1 MSNFKKLMMASAG
14 GEVLNIEDVFSTYLY
29 TGTGS
34 TQTITNGIDLSGE
47 GGLVWIKSRSAT
59 SDHQLFDTTRGAT
72 KELISNRT
80 SAEATDADTLTTF
93 NANGF
98 SIGADATVN
107 TNAATYGS
115 WTFRKDPKFFDVVTY
130 TGTGSAQTISHS
142 LEATVGCL
150 IVKRTDTTSNWAVYH
165 SGNTANP
172 ETDHLHLNLTD
183 ATVDD
188 ATHWNDTAPTSS
200 VFTVGTNTETNASG
214 GSYVAYLFASLAGIT
229 KMGSYTG
236 NGTTQ
241 NIDCGFSAG
250 ARFVLIK
257 RTDASEE
264 WHIFDTERGI
274 NAGDDPSL
282 RLNKDN
288 AEFTS
293 AAINPYSA
301 GFQVEQSATCN
312 NNVNNATYIF
322 YAIA

>member
-47 GGLVWIKSRSAT
+47 GGLVWIKSRSAF

-80 SAEATDADTLTTF
+80 SAEATAADTLTTF

-214 GSYVAYLFASLAGIT
+214 GSYVAYLFAHNDGDGDFGPTGDQDII
-229 KMGSYTG
+229 KCGS
-236 NGTTQ
+236 
-241 NIDCGFSAG
+241 
-250 ARFVLIK
+250 
-257 RTDASEE
+257 
-264 WHIFDTERGI
+264 
-274 NAGDDPSL
+274 
-282 RLNKDN
+282 
-288 AEFTS
+288 FTS
-293 AAINPYSA
+293 AASQQAQFVELGWEPQWLLVKTSTLA
-301 GFQVEQSATCN
+301 GSWRLVDCMRGIVTGGTGPLLYPDTNYDEATITN
-312 NNVNNATYIF
+312 Q
-322 YAIA
+322 